1 MEFTKAIGDVKKV
14 LESIGSEID
23 VTDYDGLIVKRLEAS
38 NTLDAGRTT
47 KQSHIAITGAQM
59 DMFPYVRADG
69 YFEVDY
75 EKEDAN
81 LKKYFVAQ
89 IPAYLHKEN
98 VEYLGEDVAIASKEQ
113 LVHISIVRS
122 RRNNA
127 ADQIQMSMTYMDSP
141 KFIEFR
147 RSVHAGS
154 YIVDEKNA
162 IYVMF
167 VDPTLRQLYI
177 ENKIVYANSMICIN
191 SPQYIEN
198 NDNDF
203 PVLTEYAFD
212 PKDELSNTEEIVAYK
227 VILDVLMNEVDK
239 LEEEKVRLC
248 RMVANKEPQRAVAEE
263 LGIPRRTLRDRKDKV
278 LSELADNLKDFR

>member
-1 MEFTKAIGDVKKV
+1 MEFGQAIENIQKILKAIGT
-14 LESIGSEID
+14 EID
-23 VTDYDGLIVKRLEAS
+23 IDDYDGLIVKRLEPS
-38 NTLDAGRTT
+38 NTLDSGRTT

-75 EKEDAN
+75 ENEDVD

-98 VEYLGEDVAIASKEQ
+98 VDYLGENMLITDKEQ

-147 RSVHAGS
+147 RNVHAGS
-154 YIVDEKNA
+154 YLIILKRTKA
-162 IYVMF
+162 LIYESSK
-167 VDPTLRQLYI
+167 T
-177 ENKIVYANSMICIN
+177 NSFFI
-191 SPQYIEN
+191 SP
-198 NDNDF
+198 
-203 PVLTEYAFD
+203 LAG
-212 PKDELSNTEEIVAYK
+212 SN
-227 VILDVLMNEVDK
+227 
-239 LEEEKVRLC
+239 
-248 RMVANKEPQRAVAEE
+248 
-263 LGIPRRTLRDRKDKV
+263 
-278 LSELADNLKDFR
+278 

>member
-154 YIVDEKNA
+154 YLIMLKRTKALVYDIFVVKPANIIIDDIDLSQMNNIFCKAKTNTVVKLDEILVQKNED
-162 IYVMF
+162 VNM
-167 VDPTLRQLYI
+167 QG
-177 ENKIVYANSMICIN
+177 ENDITPEWFKQKEKEYNGSVVKTKI
-191 SPQYIEN
+191 
-198 NDNDF
+198 
-203 PVLTEYAFD
+203 
-212 PKDELSNTEEIVAYK
+212 
-227 VILDVLMNEVDK
+227 
-239 LEEEKVRLC
+239 
-248 RMVANKEPQRAVAEE
+248 
-263 LGIPRRTLRDRKDKV
+263 
-278 LSELADNLKDFR
+278 